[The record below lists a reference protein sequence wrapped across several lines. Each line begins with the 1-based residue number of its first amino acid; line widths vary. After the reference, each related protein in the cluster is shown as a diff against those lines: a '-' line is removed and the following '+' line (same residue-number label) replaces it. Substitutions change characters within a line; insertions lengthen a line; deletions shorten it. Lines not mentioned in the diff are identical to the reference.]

1 MFSYRKL
8 GVILACCGAFALLI
22 WFSQR
27 STSES
32 ASSTNSGAR
41 TQAVGNSSNGSSSNG
56 ALVSVL
62 PGEQSGSAVARAGNW
77 QGGLGDN
84 SLGIYNESVRSLIRS
99 NSLAKIDYGFARLN
113 SVCRSFLSG
122 QDGVTAVRKFPPLPQ
137 LDKGDELVIGNAT
150 VEERLVGFQRSLD
163 RCTKLYEGAKLS
175 EAELALAGAQPS
187 IVQYRA
193 LRNALGDANNF
204 ESPQTIAALSTAVAG
219 PMFDALT
226 PLLFSK
232 VDYAELS
239 NAYGKARGDALRA
252 LTFPLVLCRMGDDCG
267 PGGLV
272 TEQLCWEWGI
282 CGQRVEDA
290 IFANLR
296 DRGLDSTAFSQ
307 FVFKIHQALQSGD
320 TTIFRKQKPTK

>member
-1 MFSYRKL
+1 MSSYRKM
-8 GVILACCGAFALLI
+8 GVIFLCCVAVVLLI

-27 STSES
+27 NTPEL
-32 ASSTNSGAR
+32 ASSTTSAARSQVGSNSP
-41 TQAVGNSSNGSSSNG
+41 NGSSSNG
-56 ALVSVL
+56 ALGSVL
-62 PGEQSGSAVARAGNW
+62 PGERSDTVIARAGIW

-99 NSLAKIDYGFARLN
+99 NSLAKIDYGFARLH

-122 QDGVTAVRKFPPLPQ
+122 QDGVTAVRKFPSLAQ

-175 EAELALAGAQPS
+175 EAELVSAGAQPS

-204 ESPQTIAALSTAVAG
+204 ESPQTVAALSTAVAG
-219 PMFDALT
+219 PMFAALT

-232 VDYAELS
+232 VDYAELA
-239 NAYGKARGDALRA
+239 NAYGKERSDALRA

-267 PGGLV
+267 PGGTV

-282 CGQRVEDA
+282 CGQHVEEA

-296 DRGLDSTAFSQ
+296 DRGLDTTAFSQ
-307 FVFKIHQALQSGD
+307 FVFKIHQALQAGD
-320 TTIFRKQKPTK
+320 TSIFRKQKPTK